1 MSSSAGL
8 SSAKRRRT
16 RGETKPDT
24 EPEPEPL
31 NDRNVSLKEV
41 VLLHETIIHKNN
53 KENIK
58 KMDLLDTKIKEI
70 DERLND
76 DLNQFLV
83 MMEEKNSK
91 LKSLEEQMKNND
103 SIISKLKMDV
113 ETLTEQLMSRIN
125 ISETDSDESDDSVVK
140 PMENLEVND

>member
-8 SSAKRRRT
+8 SAAKRRRT
-16 RGETKPDT
+16 RGETKP

-76 DLNQFLV
+76 DLNQFLI

>member
-8 SSAKRRRT
+8 SAAKRRRT
-16 RGETKPDT
+16 RGETKP

-76 DLNQFLV
+76 DLNEFLI

-91 LKSLEEQMKNND
+91 LKSLEEQMKKND

-113 ETLTEQLMSRIN
+113 ETLSEQLMSRIN

>member
-8 SSAKRRRT
+8 SAAKRRRT
-16 RGETKPDT
+16 RGDTKPEP

-58 KMDLLDTKIKEI
+58 KMDLFDTKIKEI

-76 DLNQFLV
+76 DLNEFLI

-91 LKSLEEQMKNND
+91 LKSLEEQMKKND

-113 ETLTEQLMSRIN
+113 ETLSEQLMSRIN

>member
-8 SSAKRRRT
+8 SAAKRRRT
-16 RGETKPDT
+16 RGETKP

-76 DLNQFLV
+76 DLNQFLN

-91 LKSLEEQMKNND
+91 LKSLEEEMKKND
-103 SIISKLKMDV
+103 SIISKLKMDI
-113 ETLTEQLMSRIN
+113 ETLTEKLLSRIN

-140 PMENLEVND
+140 PMENLELND

>member
-8 SSAKRRRT
+8 SAAKRRRT
-16 RGETKPDT
+16 RGETKP

-58 KMDLLDTKIKEI
+58 KMDLFDTKIKEI

-91 LKSLEEQMKNND
+91 LKSLEEEMKKND
-103 SIISKLKMDV
+103 SIISKLKMDI
-113 ETLTEQLMSRIN
+113 ETLTEQLMNRIN

>member
-8 SSAKRRRT
+8 SAAKRRRT
-16 RGETKPDT
+16 RGETKP

-91 LKSLEEQMKNND
+91 LKSLEEEMKKND
-103 SIISKLKMDV
+103 SIISKLKMDI
-113 ETLTEQLMSRIN
+113 ETLTEQLMNRIN

>member
-8 SSAKRRRT
+8 SAAKRRRT
-16 RGETKPDT
+16 RGETKP

-76 DLNQFLV
+76 DLNQFLN

-91 LKSLEEQMKNND
+91 LKSLEEEMKKND
-103 SIISKLKMDV
+103 SIISKLKMDI
-113 ETLTEQLMSRIN
+113 ETLTEKLLSRIN
-125 ISETDSDESDDSVVK
+125 ISESDDSDESDDSVVK
-140 PMENLEVND
+140 PMENLELND

>member
-8 SSAKRRRT
+8 SAAKRRRT
-16 RGETKPDT
+16 RGETKP

-103 SIISKLKMDV
+103 SIISKLKMDI
-113 ETLTEQLMSRIN
+113 ETLTEQLMNRIN